1 MLQHNTLGSSVKDS
15 KEIKIKDCF
24 LYEGSKRVHRR
35 ICIYGFIFLKQIYF
49 INMKVRTIT
58 FNKHF
63 D

>member
-1 MLQHNTLGSSVKDS
+1 MKDS

-24 LYEGSKRVHRR
+24 LYGGSKRVHKR
-35 ICIYGFIFLKQIYF
+35 ICIYGFIVLKQIYF